1 MSNSIDKVEEY
12 SNAMSDL
19 SSAYQTVSSGEKLNA
34 DSLSQLIEKYPELAE
49 YVNQTGDLTLKN
61 GEKIKEVFE
70 SQKKSL
76 ISTLEEEKGSLKNNQ
91 TLMQECLYS
100 GRNRSRLK
108 TV

>member
-76 ISTLEEEKGSLKNNQ
+76 ISTLEEEKGSLK
-91 TLMQECLYS
+91 TIKLLC
-100 GRNRSRLK
+100 RNVYIQGG
-108 TV
+108 TEAD